1 MKPRTEKILFFSVY
15 LIILLGLLGY
25 LFFNDYGVIRYL
37 KLKSE
42 ISVLQDEI
50 ENTETRIEGLQSE
63 IDSLQTNLNKIEEV
77 ARERH
82 HMLKPNEEAF
92 QILEH

>member
-1 MKPRTEKILFFSVY
+1 MKPQIEKILFLSTY
-15 LIILLGLLGY
+15 LIILLGLLIY

-42 ISVLQDEI
+42 ISVLQTEI
-50 ENTETRIEGLQSE
+50 EDTEVQINSLQNE
-63 IDSLQTNLNKIEEV
+63 IDSLKTNLDKIEEV

-92 QILEH
+92 QVQEH